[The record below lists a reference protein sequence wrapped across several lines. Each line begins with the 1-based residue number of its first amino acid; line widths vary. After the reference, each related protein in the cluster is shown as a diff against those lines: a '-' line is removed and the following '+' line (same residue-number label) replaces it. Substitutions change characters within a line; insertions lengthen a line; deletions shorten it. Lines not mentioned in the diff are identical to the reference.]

1 MCFGGA
7 LPSTYRK
14 LARGVLGIG
23 VLAMSQSRP
32 LLRKYLSPQMIG
44 SSFAGMVMAL
54 PLMFAFSSSAS
65 RVNTYQAQ
73 PAVQNQSTAQVSQ
86 ADFAKF
92 VYAYE

>member
-1 MCFGGA
+1 
-7 LPSTYRK
+7 
-14 LARGVLGIG
+14 
-23 VLAMSQSRP
+23 
-32 LLRKYLSPQMIG
+32 MIG